1 MALVLL
7 GTTVAMQS
15 CDDDAPEYPYSS
27 ELHSFGPSPA
37 SRGETIRFIGEG
49 LGGVSK
55 VIFPVG
61 VEVTDFVSKSDTELV
76 CVVPQEALPGKI
88 RLIIGGKEIDTRS
101 MITYSE
107 PISIESVSSANP
119 QLTVGDELV
128 VTGEYLYNV
137 ASVTFGN
144 NAEVLSEDFTMQERH
159 ELRVKVPAEA
169 KTGKI
174 IFSDGADWAY
184 STEQEFVVRSASAT
198 SISKTDLAEGESVT
212 VYGENL
218 QLVKTVYFP
227 GEIEAASF
235 TVAAD
240 GKSLSTTVPAGTCS
254 GVITLELYSLDR
266 IDTPAFTVP
275 TIEVYSVSPDT
286 NLTPGQLL
294 TVSGKLLNLVS
305 SIVFPGSEAVYSGWQ
320 VNSDGSELTVEVPAT
335 MVDGKIDFIQNS
347 NIVVSSANL
356 SMKKQGNVFW
366 MGNFE
371 LGGWAANLEVATDK
385 DAEMFEA
392 FTNAINAPGKLT
404 INFEQ
409 DTTQGWWQLQP
420 RYRRDWSTCFTAVR
434 DVNGGIIET
443 EAGQTSITLN
453 IAQEDID
460 ELNGAGWAFSGCN
473 MTIVSMEYEK

>member
-88 RLIIGGKEIDTRS
+88 RLIIGGKEIETRS

-174 IFSDGADWAY
+174 IFSDGADWTY

-286 NLTPGQLL
+286 NLTAGQQL

-305 SIVFPGSEAVYSGWQ
+305 SIVFPGCEAVYSGWQ
-320 VNSDGSELTVEVPAT
+320 VNSDGSELTVEVPAA

-347 NIVVSSANL
+347 NIVVSSSNL
-356 SMKKQGNVFW
+356 SKIGRAHV
-366 MGNFE
+366 
-371 LGGWAANLEVATDK
+371 
-385 DAEMFEA
+385 
-392 FTNAINAPGKLT
+392 
-404 INFEQ
+404 
-409 DTTQGWWQLQP
+409 
-420 RYRRDWSTCFTAVR
+420 
-434 DVNGGIIET
+434 
-443 EAGQTSITLN
+443 
-453 IAQEDID
+453 
-460 ELNGAGWAFSGCN
+460 
-473 MTIVSMEYEK
+473 

>member
-88 RLIIGGKEIDTRS
+88 RLIIGGKEIETRS

-144 NAEVLSEDFTMQERH
+144 NAEVLSEDRH